1 MGATPKVSISYEPD
15 GAHLLYTSASKG
27 FRPGGPNRF
36 DTNSPLCAPDLKRLG
51 LTRAPGDYDPD
62 RLWTYELGSK
72 NEFGD
77 SRTTLDAAVFYTDWK
92 QIQQQVTLMSCAF
105 PFIGNVGA
113 ATVKGVELSAQSG
126 IGARTTVGGGITYTR
141 SRITQSA
148 PGVSAQV
155 GQELLD
161 TPRWMANGHL
171 EYRFLQ
177 TAGWTGGVRGE
188 YQYHG
193 ANLRQFESLASVTY
207 ADGTFGQIP
216 DATQVQ
222 AAYHVVNANVEFANG
237 PTHCR
242 VYVDNLTDAEPYLDF
257 RRAPGFSAAKT
268 LRPRTVGV
276 NVSTVF

>member
-1 MGATPKVSISYEPD
+1 
-15 GAHLLYTSASKG
+15 
-27 FRPGGPNRF
+27 
-36 DTNSPLCAPDLKRLG
+36 
-51 LTRAPGDYDPD
+51 
-62 RLWTYELGSK
+62 
-72 NEFGD
+72 
-77 SRTTLDAAVFYTDWK
+77 
-92 QIQQQVTLMSCAF
+92 
-105 PFIGNVGA
+105 
-113 ATVKGVELSAQSG
+113 VKGAELSAQSD
-126 IGARTTVGGGITYTR
+126 IGTRTTVGGGLTYTR

-161 TPRWMANGHL
+161 TPRWMANAHL

-177 TAGWTGGVRGE
+177 SAGWTGSVHGE

-207 ADGTFGQIP
+207 ADGTLGQIP

-222 AAYHVVNANVEFANG
+222 AAYHVVNANLEFDTG

-242 VYVDNLTDAEPYLDF
+242 LYVDNVLDAAPYLDF
-257 RRAPGFSAAKT
+257 RRAPGFSAATT

-276 NVSTVF
+276 NVSSVF